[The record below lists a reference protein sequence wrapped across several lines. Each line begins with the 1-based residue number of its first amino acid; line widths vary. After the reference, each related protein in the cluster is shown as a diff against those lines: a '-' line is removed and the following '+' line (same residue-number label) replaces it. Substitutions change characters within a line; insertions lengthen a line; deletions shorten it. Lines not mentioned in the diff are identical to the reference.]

1 MARMA
6 TSHAA
11 DVEAVVV
18 EKRSD
23 PSPVVARVAISR
35 VVDVVVVAEAVVVEK
50 RLDLSPVVARVVV
63 RVVTDLPVL
72 VPMAVEDAEEIIP
85 VPSLVPSHNRS
96 NPQLA

>member
-1 MARMA
+1 MA

-11 DVEAVVV
+11 DVEAVVVV

-50 RLDLSPVVARVVV
+50 RLDLSPVVV